1 MFLPFYII
9 EVEIKPQ
16 QEGILYK
23 AEDGCRYQRMHGST
37 TNLDHY
43 ERNNVNGFFR
53 QPMDEKVRC
62 QSVIYEE
69 IFLYFFSRTLP
80 VTNVERPDTGQWS
93 ALLLTRFPLLLY
105 LCLLS
110 TSLFVLQKA
119 RDAPMAYCVEC
130 ETHGHWIRM
139 CPRLMD

>member
-53 QPMDEKVRC
+53 QPVDEKVRC
-62 QSVIYEE
+62 HSVIYEE
-69 IFLYFFSRTLP
+69 IWDTFLY
-80 VTNVERPDTGQWS
+80 
-93 ALLLTRFPLLLY
+93 
-105 LCLLS
+105 
-110 TSLFVLQKA
+110 
-119 RDAPMAYCVEC
+119 
-130 ETHGHWIRM
+130 
-139 CPRLMD
+139 